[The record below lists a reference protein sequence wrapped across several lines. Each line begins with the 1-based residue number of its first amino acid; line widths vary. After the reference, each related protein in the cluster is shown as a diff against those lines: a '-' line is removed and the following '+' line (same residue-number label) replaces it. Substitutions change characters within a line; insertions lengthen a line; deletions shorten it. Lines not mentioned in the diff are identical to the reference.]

1 MNLLKEREISE
12 SLKTINSNDEYR
24 NSQQIVDNLDEEEN
38 NKKLDFENNIISK
51 SSSNGNNNI
60 EKKLN
65 TVNDIITGKKQISN
79 SYKSF
84 NNNKI

>member
-1 MNLLKEREISE
+1 M
-12 SLKTINSNDEYR
+12 
-24 NSQQIVDNLDEEEN
+24 DNLDEEEN